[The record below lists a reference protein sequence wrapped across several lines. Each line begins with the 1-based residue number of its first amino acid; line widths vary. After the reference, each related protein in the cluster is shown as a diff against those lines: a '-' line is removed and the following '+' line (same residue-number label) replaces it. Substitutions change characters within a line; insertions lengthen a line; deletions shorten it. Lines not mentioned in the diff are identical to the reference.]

1 MNSERV
7 GFDSHFAAPIRP
19 ENATAMRKIQGI
31 AVSPGIA
38 IGAAFIIENERFR
51 IPFRRISRDQFPD
64 ELARFE
70 EAQRRVAAEIEQRCD
85 SITAE
90 LGPQYGAIFMAHL
103 QMLSDPQLLQGVTQF
118 IEKEQCS
125 IEYAV
130 SRTLRRFA
138 QVFRRSTSRYM
149 AERANDVFDLEKL
162 LLAEL
167 LGNRREELS
176 QLSSPIV
183 LLSHGLTPSETAN
196 LDREHVLGF
205 VTETGGAGGHVAI
218 VAEALEIPAVVG
230 TGDFLTDVSGGDT
243 VIVDGNSGCII
254 LEPDEATLRK
264 YRVDVAA
271 DTEKAVEL
279 GRLLEFAAETIDG
292 RPITLL
298 ANIEF
303 PYEADHCLERG
314 AQGIGL
320 YRTEFLYLGTT
331 AEPSEEDQFEAYR
344 QVARSMAGFPV
355 VIRTLDLG
363 ADKLSRTLDM
373 HEAERNPFL
382 GLRSIRLSLR
392 YPEMFRRQLRAIL
405 RASATGKLRM
415 MFPLVS
421 TLGEL
426 DEALRTVADV
436 KQELR
441 SADIPFDDKMPIGI
455 MVEVPATVL
464 MLDRFLD
471 KVDFVSIGT
480 NDLVQYTLA
489 VDRSNKEVAALYS
502 NGDPA
507 VLRLIQMALQTAE
520 TKGTPVSLCGQMSAD
535 PKYVPLLI
543 GLGVQTLSVPPMAI
557 PEIKRVCR
565 SVTYDHCKWVAE
577 QVMQFASAA
586 EVRDF
591 LNHEL
596 QRAETADHLPTATR
610 CGDSTTNSEAN
621 AEAPAPH
628 ASEISTRTR

>member
-1 MNSERV
+1 
-7 GFDSHFAAPIRP
+7 
-19 ENATAMRKIQGI
+19 MRKIQGI

-51 IPFRRISRDQFPD
+51 IPFRRISREQFPN
-64 ELARFE
+64 EMARFDQ
-70 EAQRRVAAEIEQRCD
+70 ARQLVAAEIEQRCD
-85 SITAE
+85 TVTAE

-103 QMLSDPQLLQGVTQF
+103 QMLGDPQLREGVNQCLDQ
-118 IEKEQCS
+118 EQCS

-138 QVFRRSTSRYM
+138 QVFRRSTSHYM

-196 LDREHVLGF
+196 LDRQHVLGF

-243 VIVDGNSGCII
+243 VIVDGNSGCVI
-254 LEPDEATLRK
+254 LQPDEATLRK

-271 DTEKAVEL
+271 DTEKAAEL
-279 GRLLEFAAETIDG
+279 GRLREFASETRDG

-314 AQGIGL
+314 AEGVGL

-331 AEPSEEDQFEAYR
+331 EEPSEEDQFAAYE
-344 QVARSMAGFPV
+344 QVARSMAGLPV

-363 ADKLSRTLDM
+363 ADKLARTLEM
-373 HEAERNPFL
+373 QEAERNPFL
-382 GLRSIRLSLR
+382 GLRSLRLSLR
-392 YPEMFRRQLRAIL
+392 YPEMFRRQLRAVL
-405 RASATGKLRM
+405 RASANGNLRM

-426 DEALRTVADV
+426 DEALRILATV
-436 KQELR
+436 KEELR
-441 SADIPFDDKMPIGI
+441 QTEVPFDDEMPIGI

-471 KVDFVSIGT
+471 KVDFISIGT

-520 TKGTPVSLCGQMSAD
+520 KKGTPVSLCGQIGAD

-565 SVTYDHCKWVAE
+565 SVTYDHCKWLAD
-577 QVMQFASAA
+577 QVMQFDSAA

-591 LNHEL
+591 LQHEL
-596 QRAETADHLPTATR
+596 LRAETAACSPLDASICNSTNHREATH
-610 CGDSTTNSEAN
+610 
-621 AEAPAPH
+621 EAPASS
-628 ASEISTRTR
+628 ASEITTRTR